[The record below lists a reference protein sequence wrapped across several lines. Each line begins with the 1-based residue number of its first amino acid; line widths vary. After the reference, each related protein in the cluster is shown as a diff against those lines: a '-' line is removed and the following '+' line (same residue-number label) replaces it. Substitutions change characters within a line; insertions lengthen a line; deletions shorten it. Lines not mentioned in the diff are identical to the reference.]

1 MPTRQCGHGMSEAAG
16 MEGGGGGSG
25 GSHMEG
31 PASGWARPRNGA
43 GGMGGGPS
51 GRRRQW
57 VFVLRGRAWCRC
69 PMCLLVGGFT

>member
-1 MPTRQCGHGMSEAAG
+1 MGVAAAEAATWKG
-16 MEGGGGGSG
+16 LRVGGPGLA
-25 GSHMEG
+25 M
-31 PASGWARPRNGA
+31 GA
-43 GGMGGGPS
+43 GGIGGGPS